1 MNIFALSDCPRES
14 AQEMLDKHVV
24 KMPTETCQMLHT
36 NLLYMG
42 FISEYRH
49 EPSLAELKTYH
60 KMLDSRLMKPAM
72 LNHPSTIWARESLD
86 NFNWLL
92 AHGKALCEEFSFR
105 YNKRHGSHDRIL
117 DVGDYGK
124 LLRSHSF
131 NSDELTPV
139 TIAMD
144 DYYRLSPQAK
154 TWDFVIES
162 YRHYYLQGKWKFA
175 TWKNNRTP
183 HWWPATHYKNMRNS
197 EIKKSNEIF
206 GTNTE
211 LIE

>member
-1 MNIFALSDCPRES
+1 
-14 AQEMLDKHVV
+14 
-24 KMPTETCQMLHT
+24 
-36 NLLYMG
+36 
-42 FISEYRH
+42 
-49 EPSLAELKTYH
+49 
-60 KMLDSRLMKPAM
+60 MKPAM

-144 DYYRLSPQAK
+144 DYYRLSPQAN

-175 TWKNNRTP
+175 TWKNDRTP
-183 HWWPATHYKNMRNS
+183 SWWPANHYKNMRNS
-197 EIKKSNEIF
+197 EIKRSNEIF

-211 LIE
+211 MIE